1 MQANK
6 ATPEIK
12 KELEIWLQNPRLGS
26 GKISQAAM
34 DDLDLLQNSKDLS
47 SVSIDPEKH
56 PLRARSS
63 ESFSKG
69 STLGKGGNNSAAGGG
84 GGGGGLLAFFGCA
97 SKRK

>member
-6 ATPEIK
+6 ATPEVK
-12 KELEIWLQNPRLGS
+12 RELEIWLQSPKLGS
-26 GKISQAAM
+26 GKISQAV
-34 DDLDLLQNSKDLS
+34 LDELDWLRTSKDLS
-47 SVSIDPEKH
+47 SVSIDPEKR

-69 STLGKGGNNSAAGGG
+69 STAPKNGNGNSNGGG
-84 GGGGGLLAFFGCA
+84 GGFLAFFGCA

>member
-6 ATPEIK
+6 ATPEVK
-12 KELEIWLQNPRLGS
+12 RELEIWLQNPKLGS
-26 GKISQAAM
+26 GKISQSAI
-34 DDLDLLQNSKDLS
+34 DDLDWLSNSKDLS
-47 SVSIDPEKH
+47 SVSIDPEKR

-69 STLGKGGNNSAAGGG
+69 SAAAASGNGGGSGGG
-84 GGGGGLLAFFGCA
+84 GGGFLAFFGCA

>member
-12 KELEIWLQNPRLGS
+12 RELEIWLQSPSLGS

-34 DDLDLLQNSKDLS
+34 DDLDWLQNSKDLC
-47 SVSIDPEKH
+47 SVSIDPEKR

-63 ESFSKG
+63 ESFSNSKG
-69 STLGKGGNNSAAGGG
+69 SAVAENG